1 MKGGTEPSPG
11 APSLQQDIWGVRP
24 GPSGGGALEGTW
36 SLDGWDRKPTRSQ
49 PGCVS
54 AETRQS
60 QAFLSSISSLLLVC
74 NCPDPGVWEEVRLR
88 WPDRLG
94 DTLDSGHTCAGVRGT
109 PAIPYSSR
117 FVCRNSACLGAEPRG
132 ALPQPPGTPLAPL
145 TALPRVPRPALP
157 RTDAGPPVTR
167 WLAQRMRLWLWLPPR
182 GLCGGECWCPPE
194 HRPQCLSTNLPLW
207 DWPLLTMVMDKCPAS
222 RTGAGS
228 LYMCPHQWPSDAG

>member
-1 MKGGTEPSPG
+1 M
-11 APSLQQDIWGVRP
+11 RP

-74 NCPDPGVWEEVRLR
+74 NCPDPGVREEVRLR